1 MATKMKRLFRS
12 TYYRKIQLSFILLI
26 LLPIVTVT
34 VISYTI
40 NRNASMENIELSN
53 RSILQMMEKDI
64 NETIS
69 DLAYASLIFV
79 DNAML
84 KPYYK
89 HYAELES
96 IKNYDDYEIY
106 SGIESLLNLVSFKAS
121 PNHIHLFITNEK
133 GLIISTPGFF
143 SRGKSIEQLQDHW
156 GQIKAKEQFTNSSH
170 FQWLGSV
177 SSDKYPERYFYGTRV
192 IQENG
197 TGRVLAVLNIG
208 ISEKYFKELF
218 DPIKSGKFALF
229 DSNGERFAGSADVSL
244 TASKDDNAKIRSKSS
259 ISIVD
264 WDIVFETSKADVVGS
279 MTRTFFFSGIIIA
292 VSMVLFLLLSLILA
306 RRLHRPIHKLQR
318 IAVLFGGGN
327 RSMRFAVSG
336 NDEVN
341 ELGQAVNE
349 MLDQIEE
356 LISDINQEQD
366 IKRRMELH
374 ALANQIRPH
383 FLLNTLNA
391 IKISLIMGADSIHAE
406 KINSLMSLLRNYM
419 RMDEHSLLKEE
430 CEVLRHYVNLMEMR
444 SDMRIELDMDYTE
457 EAGDCYMP
465 KLLLQPIVEN
475 AIVHGFM
482 ERERDAISKIRV
494 RGEIK
499 SGKLII
505 AIEDNGI
512 GMTEPQ
518 ISEMN
523 AKLEAVGATDQRDA
537 DHIGLRNI
545 LQRMKLIYG
554 ESASMNIESNAGEGI
569 TVYMY
574 IPILAQDF
582 TLGGD
587 RHV

>member
-1 MATKMKRLFRS
+1 MTTKLKRIFRS

-40 NRNASMENIELSN
+40 NRNASMENIELTN

-64 NETIS
+64 EETIS

-79 DNAML
+79 ENDML

-96 IKNYDDYEIY
+96 INDYDDYEIY

-121 PNHIHLFITNEK
+121 QNHIHLFITNEK

-143 SRGKSIEQLQDHW
+143 ARGKSILQLQEHW
-156 GQIKAKEQFTNSSH
+156 ERIKAKEQFTNSSH
-170 FQWLGSV
+170 FQWIGSV
-177 SSDKYPERYFYGTRV
+177 SSEAYPEKFFYGTRV
-192 IQENG
+192 IRENG

-208 ISEKYFKELF
+208 ISENYFKELF
-218 DPIKSGKFALF
+218 DPIKTGEFALF
-229 DSNGERFAGSADVSL
+229 GSDGKLFAGSPDVSL
-244 TASKDDNAKIRSKSS
+244 TASSDDKTTISSRAS

-264 WDIVFETSKADVVGS
+264 WDLVFETPKADVVGQ
-279 MTRTFFFSGIIIA
+279 MTKTFFFSGIIIA
-292 VSMVLFLLLSLILA
+292 ISMVLFLLLSMVLA
-306 RRLHRPIHKLQR
+306 RRLHKPIHKLQR
-318 IAVLFGGGN
+318 IAVQFGGGN

-336 NDEVN
+336 DDEIN
-341 ELGQAVNE
+341 ELGRTLNE

-356 LISDINQEQD
+356 LIRDINREQD
-366 IKRRMELH
+366 VKRRMELQ

-406 KINSLMSLLRNYM
+406 KINSLMTLLRNYLK
-419 RMDEHSLLKEE
+419 MDELSMLREE
-430 CEVLRHYVNLMEMR
+430 CEVLRHYVSLMEMR
-444 SDMRIELDMDYTE
+444 SDMRIRLDMDYSE
-457 EAGDCYMP
+457 EAGNCFMP

-475 AIVHGFM
+475 AVVHGFV
-482 ERERDAISKIRV
+482 ERDANSLIRV
-494 RGEIK
+494 RAEIK
-499 SGKLII
+499 GGDLVI
-505 AIEDNGI
+505 AIEDNGV
-512 GMTEPQ
+512 GMTNTC
-518 ISEMN
+518 IAEMN
-523 AKLEAVGATDQRDA
+523 AKLEAVGAA
-537 DHIGLRNI
+537 DHRDPEHIGMRNI

-554 ESASMNIESNAGEGI
+554 ESAFMRIDANLEEGI
-569 TVYMY
+569 TVYLY

-582 TLGGD
+582 TLEGD
-587 RHV
+587 RNV